1 MDTTKLTKQHQH
13 FINRGDADMESAWL
27 KRIGILWIIVFVLFA
42 FAGCDS
48 SSDDDGTG
56 TAEEQADT
64 LDLYNFSAQVN
75 QESPITV
82 TFKTDDQDADV
93 ILRTSSGPIAGTYRP
108 PAGEMTIS
116 SGATIDID
124 ASALFEGGAGI
135 LSIRVVEDLLIKGDI
150 VSQGVLDV
158 VVDAVTIRVTIANS
172 AVTVSN
178 GTNSETFPIDEFE
191 DLFDDDGAPTWQRQA
206 GFAFDSFGFLF
217 EQFYLVVNALEFI
230 DENDDAL
237 AENYTL
243 MTQCDAFPAGAAP
256 AGVSA
261 QGSCSVSWVDTSGN
275 ADLGPGDS
283 FVWSYSDC
291 WENDESD
298 TLDDLINGSVNLVGY
313 TEVSENRNGSVV
325 ITRIG
330 FEPYIDS
337 PGGVEFLDLTVAETE
352 ENPPGTFVIDEG
364 AVFTIKGGF
373 SIVFFE

>member
-1 MDTTKLTKQHQH
+1 METTKLTEQHQH
-13 FINRGDADMESAWL
+13 FINRRDTDMENAWL
-27 KRIGILWIIVFVLFA
+27 KRIGILWIIAVVLFA
-42 FAGCDS
+42 FSGCNS
-48 SSDDDGTG
+48 SSDDDDTG
-56 TAEEQADT
+56 TAEEQIDT
-64 LDLYNFSAQVN
+64 LDLYNFSALAN
-75 QESPITV
+75 QESPLTV
-82 TFKTDDQDADV
+82 TFKTGDQDADA

-108 PAGEMTIS
+108 PAGEMTIG

-124 ASALFEGGAGI
+124 ASALFQGGAGI
-135 LSIRVVEDLLIKGDI
+135 VSIRVVEDLLIKRDM

-158 VVDAVTIRVTIANS
+158 VAGAVTINVTIANS
-172 AVTVSN
+172 SVTISD
-178 GTNSETFPIDEFE
+178 GTNSETFTIDEFE
-191 DLFDDDGAPTWQRQA
+191 KLFDDEGAPMWQRQA
-206 GFAFDSFGFLF
+206 GFAFGAFGFLF
-217 EQFYLVVNALEFI
+217 EQFYLVVDALEFI

-237 AENYTL
+237 TENYTL
-243 MTQCDAFPAGAAP
+243 PAGAAP
-256 AGVSA
+256 AGVSE

-337 PGGVEFLDLTVAETE
+337 PGGVEYLDLTIAETE

-364 AVFTIKGGF
+364 AVFTINGGF